1 MSNNMNKNKPKI
13 FEWAYF
19 LNKEQRQK
27 EYRNLCKTYKI
38 KEKDWTI
45 NISFDL
51 LENYIFK
58 QYELCS
64 SASLIFYFRKVGNK
78 LLSAF
83 EKNEVGLLAPASNA
97 EFAVFNLNIET
108 PHNGVLFCIFEK
120 NTNKKNPW
128 IFKQFISSNDSCEWM
143 GTLIALKSKR
153 PTLSTI
159 GYDEGFDFLKID
171 FTKPEILMEHIKKR
185 DERFLTSGI
194 REVFN
199 FARVTAREEYV
210 DIEDSINEITEEIV
224 RYNIKQINKDECLFS
239 WAITDFDNLT
249 DEDDYK
255 YFPVNILYPFRLL
268 GEVCAAMVFRITHKN
283 EESCL
288 VTIFDLEQA
297 YMGAKLYN
305 PTFKSTWL
313 TIENVRARS

>member
-1 MSNNMNKNKPKI
+1 MNKNKPKI
-13 FEWAYF
+13 FKWAYF

-120 NTNKKNPW
+120 NTNKKSPW

-185 DERFLTSGI
+185 
-194 REVFN
+194 
-199 FARVTAREEYV
+199 
-210 DIEDSINEITEEIV
+210 NEITEEIV
-224 RYNIKQINKDECLFS
+224 RYNIKQINKDECVFS